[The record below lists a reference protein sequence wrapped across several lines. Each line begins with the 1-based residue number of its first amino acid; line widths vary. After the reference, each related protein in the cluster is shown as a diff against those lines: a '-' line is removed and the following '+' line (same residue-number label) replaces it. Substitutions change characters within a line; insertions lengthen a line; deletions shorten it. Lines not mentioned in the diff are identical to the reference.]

1 MRRELPGH
9 RHRKLFAFAVYNI
22 LLSTALVKV
31 GAPTDPQVKKNGTD
45 RSVSKI
51 FGSSNSKPVKV
62 YVKIYHDSPILLCT
76 TEDLKEHEL
85 IDPYFIWI
93 GPSGKNIKGESYAK
107 ITETG
112 RLILKSFRKFMSGDY
127 TCTVSYKNIEK
138 KKEIFLDMKFSVY
151 AYREPDYSF
160 MFATR
165 YHTKGCHEPA
175 NSQFF
180 HKLNSVEKE
189 LIDDLAC
196 RISDIRM
203 HCHVVRVPHKGLVT
217 ELFINFRVDPFAN
230 GWEALCKKLEHNCQD
245 ELNRRV
251 ENARNRVQAFFMK
264 QSIVLAG
271 MKNAL
276 PTFYYIDNSLQ
287 VSRVDHCRPGF
298 GKNKI
303 THSDCSECCVVC
315 DHGMYSPTNDV
326 NCLPCTSIRI
336 NFYGATAC

>member
-9 RHRKLFAFAVYNI
+9 RHRKLLAFAVYNI

-151 AYREPDYSF
+151 
-160 MFATR
+160 
-165 YHTKGCHEPA
+165 
-175 NSQFF
+175 
-180 HKLNSVEKE
+180 
-189 LIDDLAC
+189 
-196 RISDIRM
+196 
-203 HCHVVRVPHKGLVT
+203 
-217 ELFINFRVDPFAN
+217 VDPFAN